1 LKKKATIYDIAR
13 ELNVTISTVS
23 RALSNSKSIS
33 EATKKAVWEMAKKL
47 NYSPNKLAAS
57 LKSGKTNTIGVIV
70 PSTRV
75 HFFASVIHSI
85 EVSLKKAGYNI
96 LLYQSNE
103 SLESEKQG
111 VKTLLE
117 AQVDGFIASLSLET
131 TNISHFDLAI
141 KQGKSVVLFDRTLD
155 NIEVPSVTLNDFKAG
170 YMAGEHLIKKGYTNV
185 SFIAPLQQISIFKK
199 RVDGYLAALEYY
211 NIPINDNSVLYGNLS
226 IAGGNEVVNRI
237 ADLNEVPE
245 AFIGGDDFTG
255 LGVIQQLRKNNILPP
270 KVGVMGF
277 ANEVFSEFITP
288 SLTTIEQ
295 QPQKMGSECA
305 RIFLAMIKKKNPYE
319 NPEKVVL
326 DPVLIERES
335 TQRENSL

>member
-13 ELNVTISTVS
+13 ELKVTISTVS
-23 RALSNSKSIS
+23 RALSDSKSIS
-33 EATKKAVWEMAKKL
+33 EATKKSVWEMAKKL

-57 LKSGKTNTIGVIV
+57 LKSGKTYTIGVIV
-70 PSTRV
+70 PSMRV

-85 EVSLKKAGYNI
+85 ELSLKKAGYSI

-103 SLESEKQG
+103 NLESEKQG

-131 TNISHFDLAI
+131 TEISHFEFAI
-141 KQGKSVVLFDRTLD
+141 KQGKSVVFFDRTLD
-155 NIEVPSVTLNDFKAG
+155 CADIPSVMLDDFKAG
-170 YMAGEHLIKKGYTNV
+170 YMAGEHLIKKGYKNI
-185 SFIAPLQQISIFKK
+185 SYIAPLQQISIFKK
-199 RVDGYLAALEYY
+199 RVEGFLAALDDYK
-211 NIPINDNSVLYGNLS
+211 IPVAPQSVLYGSLS
-226 IAGGNEVVNRI
+226 IAGGNEIVNKI
-237 ADLNEVPE
+237 AELEEIPG

-255 LGVIQQLRKNNILPP
+255 LGAIQQLRKNNILPP

-305 RIFLAMIKKKNPYE
+305 RIFLAMIKKKNPFE
-319 NPEKVVL
+319 NPEKVIL
-326 DPVLIERES
+326 EPILIERES
-335 TQRENSL
+335 TKRKEEA